1 MNIGR
6 AFLVASSLAL
16 TALPL
21 ARLYAKPDKANELYL
36 ESCASCHGSNFEGGL
51 GGNLADGL
59 WKHGDSDQAIARVIS
74 QGLPDLGMPAFEKTL
89 SAEQIRSLVVFLREK
104 EKSTKTQSSP
114 PPQPKEGGA
123 VKSLE
128 HDYKVE
134 TVIDGGLKTPWSLA
148 FLPDGRRL
156 VTERPGALRV
166 IEADGSLLSEPVR
179 GTPQVIELGQGGMLD
194 VAASPDFANDG
205 WIYLAF
211 SDPLDAEGEKKR
223 SMLKIVRGRI
233 RDNAWTDE
241 EVIFQA
247 APDFYTPAGQHFGTR
262 MVFDGGYLY
271 FIVGERGGNMQA
283 QDTSRPNGKIYRV
296 YPDGR
301 IPKDNPFAADQNA
314 IPGIWTYGHRNPQG
328 LAIDPR
334 DHAIYSTEHGPR
346 GGDEFNL
353 IRKGANYGW
362 PVICYGMNYD
372 GSPLNGGFTEKEG
385 MEQPLLHWTPS
396 IAACGL
402 ACYTGD
408 KFPKWKY
415 DFFAGGLRGELH
427 RIRVENGKVVA
438 DEILL
443 SGLGRIRDVR
453 TGSDGFLYIVLNQ
466 PDRIV
471 RLAPAE

>member
-1 MNIGR
+1 MKIGR
-6 AFLVASSLAL
+6 AFLVTSSLAL

-59 WKHGDSDQAIARVIS
+59 RKHGDSDQAIARVIS

-89 SAEQIRSLVVFLREK
+89 SPEQIRSLVVFLREK

-114 PPQPKEGGA
+114 PPQPKEGSA

-134 TVIDGGLKTPWSLA
+134 TVIDAGLKTPWSLA

-156 VTERPGALRV
+156 VTERSGALRV
-166 IEADGSLLSEPVR
+166 IDADGSLLPEPVQ

-194 VAASPDFANDG
+194 VAIPPDYATDG

-211 SDPLDAEGEKKR
+211 ADPLPGEEKR
-223 SMLKIVRGRI
+223 AMLKIVRGRI
-233 RDNAWTDE
+233 RDQTWTDE
-241 EVIFQA
+241 EVVFQA
-247 APDFYTPAGQHFGTR
+247 VPEFYTPAGQHFGTR

-296 YPDGR
+296 YPDGS
-301 IPKDNPFAADQNA
+301 IPQDNPFTADKTA
-314 IPGIWTYGHRNPQG
+314 IPGIWSYGHRNPQG

-372 GSPLNGGFTEKEG
+372 GSPLNGGLTAKEG

-402 ACYTGD
+402 TCYTGD
-408 KFPKWKY
+408 KFPNWKY

-427 RIRVENGKVVA
+427 RIRVQNGKVVA

-453 TGSDGFLYIVLNQ
+453 TGPDGFLYIVLNQ

-471 RLAPAE
+471 RLVAAE

>member
-1 MNIGR
+1 MKTGR
-6 AFLVASSLAL
+6 SACLAACLAL
-16 TALPL
+16 AAFPVTGLP
-21 ARLYAKPDKANELYL
+21 ARPDKANELYL
-36 ESCASCHGSNFEGGL
+36 ESCASCHGSKLEGGL

-59 WKHGDSDQAIARVIS
+59 WKHGGTDGEITRVIS

-104 EKSTKTQSSP
+104 EKSNKTESSP
-114 PPQPKEGGA
+114 PPRPKEGGA

-134 TVIDGGLKTPWSLA
+134 TVIAGGLKTPWSLA
-148 FLPDGRRL
+148 FLPDGHRL
-156 VTERPGALRV
+156 VTERSGALR
-166 IEADGSLLSEPVR
+166 IIDADGNLLPDPVKE
-179 GTPQVIELGQGGMLD
+179 TPRAIELGQGGMLD
-194 VAASPDFANDG
+194 VAVSPDFAKDG

-211 SDPLDAEGEKKR
+211 ADPLEGEKMR
-223 SMLKIVRGRI
+223 AMLKVVRGRI
-233 RDNAWTDE
+233 RDHTWADE
-241 EVIFQA
+241 EVIFQS

-262 MVFDGGYLY
+262 MVFDRGYLY
-271 FIVGERGGNMQA
+271 FIVGERGGKMEV
-283 QDTSRPNGKIYRV
+283 QDITRPNGKIHRV
-296 YPDGR
+296 FPDGS
-301 IPKDNPFAADQNA
+301 IPQDNPFAKDKNA
-314 IPGIWTYGHRNPQG
+314 IPSIWSYGHRNPQG

-334 DHAIYSTEHGPR
+334 DHAIYATEHGPR

-362 PVICYGMNYD
+362 PVISHGMNYD
-372 GSPLNGGFTEKEG
+372 GSPLTGLTEKEG
-385 MEQPLLHWTPS
+385 MEQPLVQWTPS

-402 ACYTGD
+402 ACYTGE
-408 KFPKWKY
+408 KFPNWKY

-427 RIRVENGKVVA
+427 RIRVRDGKVVA

-453 TGSDGFLYIVLNQ
+453 TGPDGFLYIVLNQ

-471 RLAPAE
+471 RLVPAE

>member
-1 MNIGR
+1 MKPGR
-6 AFLVASSLAL
+6 AAFFAACLAL
-16 TALPL
+16 AVFPVTGLP
-21 ARLYAKPDKANELYL
+21 ARPDKANELYL
-36 ESCASCHGSNFEGGL
+36 ESCASCHGSKMEGGL

-59 WKHGDSDQAIARVIS
+59 WKHGGSDAEITSVIS

-104 EKSTKTQSSP
+104 EKSTKTQSLP
-114 PPQPKEGGA
+114 PPRPKEGGA

-166 IEADGSLLSEPVR
+166 IDTDGNLLPEPVK
-179 GTPQVIELGQGGMLD
+179 GTPRTIELGQGGMLD
-194 VAASPDFANDG
+194 VAVSPDFAKDG

-211 SDPLDAEGEKKR
+211 VDPLEGEKMR
-223 SMLKIVRGRI
+223 AMLKIVRGRI
-233 RDNAWTDE
+233 RDHTWTDE
-241 EVIFQA
+241 EVIFQS
-247 APDFYTPAGQHFGTR
+247 APDFYTSNGVHFGTR
-262 MVFDGGYLY
+262 MVFDRGYLY
-271 FIVGERGGNMQA
+271 FIVGERGGKMEV
-283 QDTSRPNGKIYRV
+283 QDITRPNGKIYRV
-296 YPDGR
+296 FPDGS
-301 IPKDNPFAADQNA
+301 IPQDNPFAADKNA
-314 IPGIWTYGHRNPQG
+314 IPGIWSYGHRNPQG

-334 DHAIYSTEHGPR
+334 DHAIYATEHGPR

-362 PVICYGMNYD
+362 PLISHGMNYD
-372 GSPLNGGFTEKEG
+372 GSPLTGLTEKEG
-385 MEQPLLHWTPS
+385 MEQPLVQWTPS

-402 ACYTGD
+402 ACYTGE
-408 KFPKWKY
+408 KFPNWKY

-427 RIRVENGKVVA
+427 RIRVQNGKVVA

-453 TGSDGFLYIVLNQ
+453 TGPDGFLYIVLNQ

-471 RLAPAE
+471 RLVPAE

>member
-1 MNIGR
+1 MSTSR
-6 AFLVASSLAL
+6 ATCLAAFLALQAFPVASL
-16 TALPL
+16 
-21 ARLYAKPDKANELYL
+21 RAKPDKANELYL
-36 ESCASCHGSNFEGGL
+36 ENCASCHGSSFEGGL
-51 GGNLADGL
+51 GGNLVDGI
-59 WKHGDSDQAIARVIS
+59 WNHGGSDEAVARVIS
-74 QGLPDLGMPAFEKTL
+74 QGLPDAGMPAFEKTL

-104 EKSTKTQSSP
+104 EKTTKTQSSP
-114 PPQPKEGGA
+114 PPRPSEGGK
-123 VKSLE
+123 VNSRE
-128 HDYKVE
+128 HAYTVE
-134 TVIDGGLKTPWSLA
+134 TVIDTGLKTPWSLA

-156 VTERPGALRV
+156 VTERHGTLRIV
-166 IEADGSLLSEPVR
+166 DAAGNLPPEPVV
-179 GTPQVIELGQGGMLD
+179 GTPHVVELGQGGMLD
-194 VAASPDFANDG
+194 VCASPDFAKDG

-211 SDPLDAEGEKKR
+211 ADPLKGDNKR
-223 SMLKIVRGRI
+223 AMLKIVRGRI
-233 RDNAWTDE
+233 RTNAWTDE

-247 APDFYTPAGQHFGTR
+247 AAEFYTSAGVHFGTR
-262 MVFDGGYLY
+262 MVFDSGYLY
-271 FIVGERGGNMQA
+271 FIVGERGGMMQA
-283 QDTSRPNGKIYRV
+283 QDTSRPNGKLYRV
-296 YPDGR
+296 FPDGS
-301 IPKDNPFAADQNA
+301 IPEDNPFSKDKNA

-328 LAIDPR
+328 LAVDPR
-334 DHAIYSTEHGPR
+334 DHTLYATEHGPR

-353 IRKGANYGW
+353 ICKGANYGW

-372 GSPLNGGFTEKEG
+372 GSPLTGLTEKTG

-402 ACYTGD
+402 ACYTGE

-453 TGSDGFLYIVLNQ
+453 TGPDGFLYIVLNQ

-471 RLAPAE
+471 RLMPPE

>member
-74 QGLPDLGMPAFEKTL
+74 EGLPDLGMPAFEKTL

-104 EKSTKTQSSP
+104 EKSTKTESSP
-114 PPQPKEGGA
+114 PPQPKEGGV

-128 HDYKVE
+128 QDYKVE

-148 FLPDGRRL
+148 FLPDGRRF
-156 VTERPGALRV
+156 VTERSGALRL
-166 IEADGSLLSEPVR
+166 IDADGSILPEAVK

-194 VAASPDFANDG
+194 VAIPPDYAKDG

-211 SDPLDAEGEKKR
+211 ADPLPSGEKR
-223 SMLKIVRGRI
+223 AMLKIVRGRI
-233 RDNAWTDE
+233 RDHTWTDE

-247 APDFYTPAGQHFGTR
+247 APEFYTPAGQHFGTR
-262 MVFDGGYLY
+262 MVFDGEYLY

-283 QDTSRPNGKIYRV
+283 QDNSRPNGKIYRV
-296 YPDGR
+296 FPDGS
-301 IPKDNPFAADQNA
+301 IPKDNPFVADQKA
-314 IPGIWTYGHRNPQG
+314 IPGIWSYGHRNPQG

-372 GSPLNGGFTEKEG
+372 GSPLNGGLTAKEG

-402 ACYTGD
+402 TCYTGD
-408 KFPKWKY
+408 KFPNWKY

-427 RIRVENGKVVA
+427 RIRVQDGKVVA

-453 TGSDGFLYIVLNQ
+453 TGPDGFLYIVLNQ

-471 RLAPAE
+471 RLVPAE

>member
-1 MNIGR
+1 MKTGR
-6 AFLVASSLAL
+6 SACLAACLAL
-16 TALPL
+16 AAFPVTGLP
-21 ARLYAKPDKANELYL
+21 ARPDKANELYL
-36 ESCASCHGSNFEGGL
+36 ESCASCHGSKLEGGL

-59 WKHGDSDQAIARVIS
+59 WKHGGTDGEITRVIS

-104 EKSTKTQSSP
+104 EKSTKTESSP
-114 PPQPKEGGA
+114 PPRPKEGGA

-134 TVIDGGLKTPWSLA
+134 TVIAGGLKTPWSLA
-148 FLPDGRRL
+148 FLPDGHRL
-156 VTERPGALRV
+156 VTERSGALR
-166 IEADGSLLSEPVR
+166 IIDADGNLLPDPVKE
-179 GTPQVIELGQGGMLD
+179 TPRAIELGQGGMLD
-194 VAASPDFANDG
+194 VAVSPDFAKDG

-211 SDPLDAEGEKKR
+211 ADPLEGEKMR
-223 SMLKIVRGRI
+223 AMLKVVRGRI
-233 RDNAWTDE
+233 RDHTWADE
-241 EVIFQA
+241 EVIFQS

-262 MVFDGGYLY
+262 MVFDRGYLY
-271 FIVGERGGNMQA
+271 FIVGERGGKMEV
-283 QDTSRPNGKIYRV
+283 QDITRPNGKIHRV
-296 YPDGR
+296 FPDGS
-301 IPKDNPFAADQNA
+301 IPQDNPFAKDKNA
-314 IPGIWTYGHRNPQG
+314 IPSIWSYGHRNPQG

-334 DHAIYSTEHGPR
+334 DHAIYATEHGPR

-362 PVICYGMNYD
+362 PVISHGMNYD
-372 GSPLNGGFTEKEG
+372 GSPLTGLTEKEG
-385 MEQPLLHWTPS
+385 MEQPLVQWTPS

-402 ACYTGD
+402 ACYTGE
-408 KFPKWKY
+408 KFPNWKY

-427 RIRVENGKVVA
+427 RIRVRDGKVVA

-453 TGSDGFLYIVLNQ
+453 TGPDGFLYIVLNQ

-471 RLAPAE
+471 RLVPAE

>member
-1 MNIGR
+1 MKTSR
-6 AFLVASSLAL
+6 SAFFAACLALAALPVTGVSASS
-16 TALPL
+16 
-21 ARLYAKPDKANELYL
+21 DKANELYL
-36 ESCASCHGSNFEGGL
+36 ESCVSCHAFNLEGGL

-59 WKHGDSDQAIARVIS
+59 WKHGGTDDDIVRVIS
-74 QGLPDLGMPAFEKTL
+74 QGLPDLGMPAFGKTL

-104 EKSTKTQSSP
+104 EKSTKTKSSP
-114 PPQPKEGGA
+114 PPQPQEGG
-123 VKSLE
+123 VVRSLE
-128 HDYKVE
+128 HAYKVE
-134 TVIDGGLKTPWSLA
+134 TVIDGGLKIPWSLA
-148 FLPDGRRL
+148 FLHDGSRL
-156 VTERPGALRV
+156 VTERPGALR
-166 IEADGSLLSEPVR
+166 IIDADGTLLPEPVN
-179 GTPQVIELGQGGMLD
+179 GTPHVIELGQGGMLD
-194 VAASPDFANDG
+194 VAISPDYATDG

-211 SDPLDAEGEKKR
+211 ADPLPGDEKR
-223 SMLKIVRGRI
+223 AMLKIVRGRI
-233 RDNAWTDE
+233 RDHAWIDE

-247 APDFYTPAGQHFGTR
+247 APDFYTSAGVHFGTR

-271 FIVGERGGNMQA
+271 FIVGERNRKMQA
-283 QDTSRPNGKIYRV
+283 QDTSRPNGKIYRI

-301 IPKDNPFAADQNA
+301 IPEDNPFAADKKA

-334 DHAIYSTEHGPR
+334 DHAVYSTEHGPR

-372 GSPLNGGFTEKEG
+372 GSPINGGLTAKEG

-402 ACYTGD
+402 TCYTGD
-408 KFPKWKY
+408 KFPNWKY

-427 RIRVENGKVVA
+427 RIRVQNGKVVA
-438 DEILL
+438 DEIVL

-453 TGSDGFLYIVLNQ
+453 TGPDGFLYIVLNQ

-471 RLAPAE
+471 RLVPAE

>member
-1 MNIGR
+1 MKTSR
-6 AFLVASSLAL
+6 SAFFAACLALAALPDTGVSASS
-16 TALPL
+16 
-21 ARLYAKPDKANELYL
+21 DKANELYL
-36 ESCASCHGSNFEGGL
+36 ESCISCHAFNLGGGL

-59 WKHGDSDQAIARVIS
+59 WKHGGTDGDIVRVIS
-74 QGLPDLGMPAFEKTL
+74 HGLPDLGMPAFGKTL

-104 EKSTKTQSSP
+104 EKSTKTKSSP
-114 PPQPKEGGA
+114 PPQPQEGG
-123 VKSLE
+123 VVRSLE
-128 HDYKVE
+128 HAYKVE
-134 TVIDGGLKTPWSLA
+134 PVIDADLTTPWSLA
-148 FLPDGRRL
+148 FLPDGSRL
-156 VTERPGALRV
+156 VTERPGALR
-166 IEADGSLLSEPVR
+166 IIDADGTLLPEPVN
-179 GTPQVIELGQGGMLD
+179 GTPQVIELVQGGMLD
-194 VAASPDFANDG
+194 VAISPDYATDG

-211 SDPLDAEGEKKR
+211 ADPLPRDEKR
-223 SMLKIVRGRI
+223 AMLKIVRGRI
-233 RDNAWTDE
+233 RDHAWTDE

-247 APDFYTPAGQHFGTR
+247 EPDFYTSAGVHFGTR

-301 IPKDNPFAADQNA
+301 IPEDNPFAADKKA
-314 IPGIWTYGHRNPQG
+314 IPGIWSYGHRNPQG
-328 LAIDPR
+328 LTIDPR

-362 PVICYGMNYD
+362 PVICHGMNYD
-372 GSPLNGGFTEKEG
+372 GSPLNAGLTAKEG

-402 ACYTGD
+402 TCYTGY
-408 KFPKWKY
+408 KFPNWKY

-427 RIRVENGKVVA
+427 RIRVQNGKVVA

-453 TGSDGFLYIVLNQ
+453 TGPDGFLYIVLNQ

-471 RLAPAE
+471 RLVPAE

>member
-1 MNIGR
+1 MKIGR
-6 AFLVASSLAL
+6 AFLVTSSLAL

-89 SAEQIRSLVVFLREK
+89 SPEQIRSLVVFLREK

-114 PPQPKEGGA
+114 PPQPKEGSA

-134 TVIDGGLKTPWSLA
+134 TVIDAGLKTPWSLA

-156 VTERPGALRV
+156 VTERSGALRV
-166 IEADGSLLSEPVR
+166 IDADGSLLPEPVQ

-194 VAASPDFANDG
+194 VAIPPDYATDG

-211 SDPLDAEGEKKR
+211 ADPLPGEEKR
-223 SMLKIVRGRI
+223 AMLKIMRGRI
-233 RDNAWTDE
+233 RDQSWTDE
-241 EVIFQA
+241 EVVFQA
-247 APDFYTPAGQHFGTR
+247 APEFYTPAGQHFGTR

-301 IPKDNPFAADQNA
+301 IPQDNPFTADKTA
-314 IPGIWTYGHRNPQG
+314 IPGIWSYGHRNPQG

-346 GGDEFNL
+346 GGDEFNI

-372 GSPLNGGFTEKEG
+372 GSPLNAGLTAKEG

-402 ACYTGD
+402 TCFTGD
-408 KFPKWKY
+408 KFPNWKY

-427 RIRVENGKVVA
+427 RIRVQNGKVVA

-453 TGSDGFLYIVLNQ
+453 TGTDGFLYIVLNQ

-471 RLAPAE
+471 RLVPAE